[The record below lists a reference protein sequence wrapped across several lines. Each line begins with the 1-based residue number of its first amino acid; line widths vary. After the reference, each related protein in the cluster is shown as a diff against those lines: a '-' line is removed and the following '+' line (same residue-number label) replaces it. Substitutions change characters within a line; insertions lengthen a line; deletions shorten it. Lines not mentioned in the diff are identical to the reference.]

1 MSPLFRKRP
10 GPQELAEEADLRRQ
24 LYRVQ
29 AAAYLDPPDAELLA
43 FLADNYPFLLP
54 GGPPKDDAGL
64 QALRADFTSLFHL
77 SAQPYEAA
85 LLDESGHL
93 NARATDRVTDFYRAC
108 GFQPL
113 HRAGVMGLDH
123 LSAEL
128 EFMAHL
134 AEGERE
140 AWRAGDASQAGESLE
155 NQARFLDEHLL
166 RWMPVFTAAVEEEA
180 ETGLYRALA
189 RWTREFALADRLH
202 VEKTGKIARR

>member
-10 GPQELAEEADLRRQ
+10 GPEELAEEAELRRQ

-29 AAAYLDPPDAELLA
+29 AAAFLDPPDEAFLA
-43 FLADNYPFLLP
+43 FLAESYPFLLP
-54 GGPPKDDAGL
+54 GGPPHGEEGL

-77 SAQPYEAA
+77 SAPPYEAA

-108 GFQPL
+108 GYRPVR
-113 HRAGVMGLDH
+113 RAGLVGLDH

-134 AEGERE
+134 AEGERD
-140 AWRAGDASQAGESLE
+140 AWRAGDPRRAGEMLGLA
-155 NQARFLDEHLL
+155 ARFLDEHLL

-180 ETGLYRALA
+180 ETELYRALA
-189 RWTREFALADRLH
+189 RWTREFALADRTH
-202 VEKTGKIARR
+202 IEKTRKIAKR

>member
-1 MSPLFRKRP
+1 MSPLFRRRP
-10 GPQELAEEADLRRQ
+10 TPGELAEEAELRRQ

-29 AAAYLDPPDAELLA
+29 AAAFLEPPGADLLA
-43 FLADNYPFLLP
+43 FLAESYPFLLP
-54 GGPPKDDAGL
+54 GGPPRGEEGL

-77 SAQPYEAA
+77 SAPPYEAA

-108 GFQPL
+108 GFRPVR
-113 HRAGVMGLDH
+113 RAGLVGLDH

-140 AWRAGDASQAGESLE
+140 AWRAGDGAKAGEALGLE
-155 NQARFLDEHLL
+155 ARFLDGHLL

-189 RWTREFALADRLH
+189 RWTREFALADRAH
-202 VEKTGKIARR
+202 IEKLRRRARR